1 MFEDLPGLVPFA
13 LAPRAYKLMLEDH
26 TFAADIGFHEF
37 EIGAP
42 QRLLATIEVWLDP
55 ATLPQTDARAE
66 AWDYDFLRHEIA
78 RLTDGRRFNLQETL
92 AGEIYDLI
100 AARRGVRA
108 LRVRTRKLDVYPDTV
123 SVGVELASFEGG
135 APRHGPSWASTNA

>member
-1 MFEDLPGLVPFA
+1 MFEDLPGLVPAA
-13 LAPRAYKLMLEDH
+13 LAPRAYKILLEDH
-26 TFAADIGFHEF
+26 EFAADIGFHEF

-55 ATLPQTDARAE
+55 AALPHSDARAE

-78 RLTDGRRFNLQETL
+78 RLALGRRFNLQETL
-92 AGEIYDLI
+92 ARHIYDLI
-100 AARRGVRA
+100 AARHGVRA